1 MTSET
6 VTGARR
12 DLGILLARHRE
23 AAGFTQ
29 ASLARHVG
37 YSRSTVANAEVGQ
50 GAARHFWE
58 KVDQVVGGNGQLLAA
73 FEQIEATRLRSRGE
87 LDLAVQVRRNAQ
99 TAQVPPA
106 EQPARILGPSGYADQ
121 VLSSTLESTIDDH
134 AASRLATVID
144 DDLKRDVLDAYQ
156 RRAQRKQ
163 PPLSL
168 TLVGGYA
175 GSGKSEFARF
185 LAAVTGWTILDKDTL
200 TRALVEQLLI
210 SLGGDPN
217 DRETDVYQKRVRSHE
232 YRCLLDQGVEN
243 LNCGVSVILTAPFL
257 REITD
262 VSWLGRVQNMCIAHR
277 AAFHVVWVKCDAE
290 SMRDYLSFRGA
301 SRDAWK
307 LAHWTEYLDGV
318 DPDFAPDFPHYL
330 VDNRLNTAVALAEQA
345 TDIARRIFGAI

>member
-12 DLGILLARHRE
+12 DLGILLARRRE
-23 AAGFTQ
+23 ATGFTQ
-29 ASLARHVG
+29 ASLARRIG

-58 KVDQVVGGNGQLLAA
+58 KVDPVVGAGGQLLAS
-73 FEQIEATRLRSRGE
+73 FEQIEVIRLRSRRMF
-87 LDLAVQVRRNAQ
+87 DRADQVRRDAQ
-99 TAQVPPA
+99 AAQVALPDQA
-106 EQPARILGPSGYADQ
+106 GGPSGHAGQ
-121 VLSSTLESTIDDH
+121 MLSSTLESMIEDH
-134 AASRLATVID
+134 AAARLAPVID
-144 DDLKRDVLDAYQ
+144 DDLKFDILDAYQ
-156 RRAQRKQ
+156 RRGQRRQ

-210 SLGGDPN
+210 SLGGDPT
-217 DRETDVYQKRVRSHE
+217 DRETEVYHKRVRSHE

-243 LNCGVSVILTAPFL
+243 LDCGVSVVLTAPFL

-262 VSWLGRVQNMCIAHR
+262 GSWLGRVQNTCIAHR
-277 AAFHVVWVKCDAE
+277 AAFHVVWVKCDPE
-290 SMRDYLSFRGA
+290 SMHDYLSFRGA

-307 LAHWTEYLDGV
+307 LAHWTEYLSGI
-318 DPDFAPDFPHYL
+318 DPDFEPDFPHYL
-330 VDNRLNTAVALAEQA
+330 VDNRLNAAVALAEQA
-345 TDIARRIFGAI
+345 ADIARRIFSAL